1 MDSGSAVEGRARVG
15 GCCIVKPR
23 GRKRA
28 RTSKDDGAA
37 KAFGLSL
44 NALLIFLPVALY
56 LEHFRPD
63 AHTLIFFASCVA
75 IIPLAGL
82 MGRATE
88 QIANRAGEGIGG
100 LLNATFGNAAELII
114 AIVAL
119 RAGQIE
125 IVKASLTGSI
135 IGNVLLVLGAAFL
148 AGGLRYK
155 IQDFNPITARAQAQ
169 MLLVSAVAV
178 IIPGL
183 FHALRPVGI
192 VVNEAA
198 ISLVIACL
206 LIVLY
211 VLSLVFSLRTHRD
224 LFQGSHAETPHEHAE
239 APWSLRM
246 ALGTLAIATVLIAWL
261 SEILVGSVEQAA
273 AQIGM
278 SKVFVGVIIVAVVG
292 NAAEHS
298 TAVLA
303 AIRNRMELSLGI
315 AMGSSTQIALFV
327 VPLLVFLSYAI
338 AASPMDLTFTMGE
351 TFAIMIAAFIAAHVT
366 GDGHSNWFTGALLL
380 ILYLILAV
388 GFFHA
393 PG

>member
-1 MDSGSAVEGRARVG
+1 MTKED
-15 GCCIVKPR
+15 
-23 GRKRA
+23 
-28 RTSKDDGAA
+28 TSSR
-37 KAFGLSL
+37 AFGLSF
-44 NALLIFLPVALY
+44 NALLIFLPIAVY
-56 LEHFRPD
+56 LEHFRPE
-63 AHTLIFFASCVA
+63 AHTLIFFAACIA

-119 RAGQIE
+119 RAGQLE

-135 IGNVLLVLGAAFL
+135 IGNVLLVLGASFL

-183 FHALRPVGI
+183 FHALRPADAD
-192 VVNEAA
+192 VNEAA

-206 LIVLY
+206 LVTLY
-211 VLSLVFSLRTHRD
+211 VLSLVFSLRTHKH
-224 LFQGSHAETPHEHAE
+224 LFEGAHGAEPHQAHEK
-239 APWSLRM
+239 PWSLQR
-246 ALGTLAIATVLIAWL
+246 ALATLAIATVFIAWL
-261 SEILVGSVEQAA
+261 SEIMVGSVEEAA

-278 SKVFVGVIIVAVVG
+278 SKVFVGVVVVAIIG

-303 AIRNRMELSLGI
+303 AIRNRMDLSLGI
-315 AMGSSTQIALFV
+315 AIGSSTQIALFV
-327 VPLLVFLSYAI
+327 APLLVFLSYFVGPG
-338 AASPMDLTFTMGE
+338 PMTLAFTMGE
-351 TFAIMIAAFIAAHVT
+351 TFAILIAALITAHVT
-366 GDGHSNWFTGALLL
+366 SDGHSNWFTGALLL
-380 ILYLILAV
+380 TLYLILAV

-393 PG
+393 PA

>member
-1 MDSGSAVEGRARVG
+1 MTRRQSGTGAGSKKSTDLRSRQAPAPVG
-15 GCCIVKPR
+15 TDKA
-23 GRKRA
+23 A
-28 RTSKDDGAA
+28 RT
-37 KAFGLSL
+37 FGLSL
-44 NALLIFLPVALY
+44 NSLLIFLPIALY
-56 LEHFRPD
+56 LEYFRPD
-63 AHTLIFFASCVA
+63 AHTLIFFASCIA

-88 QIANRAGEGIGG
+88 QIANRAGEGVGG

-135 IGNVLLVLGAAFL
+135 IGNVLLVLGASFL

-155 IQDFNPITARAQAQ
+155 IQDFDKVTARAQAE

-183 FHALRPVGI
+183 FQSFRPADANVD
-192 VVNEAA
+192 EAA
-198 ISLVIACL
+198 ISLVIACV
-206 LIVLY
+206 LIALY
-211 VLSLVFSLRTHRD
+211 ALSLVFSLKTHKH
-224 LFQGSHAETPHEHAE
+224 LFQGSHAEASHESAAE
-239 APWSLRM
+239 VWSLQK
-246 ALGTLAIATVLIAWL
+246 ALGMLAVATVLIAWL

-273 AQIGM
+273 AHIGM
-278 SKVFVGVIIVAVVG
+278 SKVFVGVIIVAIIG

-303 AIRNRMELSLGI
+303 AIRNRMDLSLGI
-315 AMGSSTQIALFV
+315 ALGSSTQIALFV
-327 VPLLVFLSYAI
+327 APLLVFLSYAI
-338 AASPMDLTFTMGE
+338 GPSRMTLAFTMGE
-351 TFAIMIAAFIAAHVT
+351 TFAILIGALITAHVT
-366 GDGHSNWFTGALLL
+366 SDGRSNWFTGSLLL
-380 ILYLILAV
+380 GLYAILAV
-388 GFFHA
+388 GFFHV